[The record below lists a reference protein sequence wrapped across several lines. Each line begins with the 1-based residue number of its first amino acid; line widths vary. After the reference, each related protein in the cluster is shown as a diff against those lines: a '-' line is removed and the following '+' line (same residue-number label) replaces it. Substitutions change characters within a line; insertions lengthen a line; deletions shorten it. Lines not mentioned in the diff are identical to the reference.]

1 MNKKIAIDTNVLI
14 YARDVSDSYKFKI
27 AMDILDESPVVSSQ
41 VATEYLN
48 VVKRLFKISKQ
59 ECMKICLCD
68 IGDCNFCPVALS
80 TLQLAN
86 DLMLRY
92 DFQMFDSIIVAA
104 ALESGC
110 DILYSEDLQHN
121 QLRYICQKWL
131 VRHSITVSIS

>member
-1 MNKKIAIDTNVLI
+1 MQTIMNKKVAIDTNVLI

-27 AMDILDESPVVSSQ
+27 AMDILDENPIVSSQ

-59 ECMKICLCD
+59 ECMEICLCD
-68 IGDCNFCPVALS
+68 IGGCNFYSVAFS

-86 DLMLRY
+86 NLVLRY
-92 DFQMFDSIIVAA
+92 DFQMFDSIVVAA

-110 DILYSEDLQHN
+110 ETLYSEDLQHN
-121 QLRYICQKWL
+121 QLINRQLKVINPFL
-131 VRHSITVSIS
+131 